1 MSEAQSRKKGLGKGL
16 GALLPQAQSAPPPG
30 QRTYFMAGIEEIRPN
45 PWQPRKKVGS
55 AAIEQLADSIRVNG
69 IIQPLLVRRTAE
81 GYELIA
87 GERRWRAAQKA
98 GLQEVPVVVK
108 DTEPHLQLE
117 LALIENIQRKN
128 LNPIEEAEA
137 YRKLIEEFGL
147 SQEEVARRVGKE
159 RSTVAN
165 FLRILRLPGSV
176 QEKILEGLI
185 SLGQAKCLLGLED
198 SREQLDLARQIVER
212 QLSVREL
219 ERILKKMTGAAPKKK
234 TSAADQPE
242 DWVKDLVRRFQ
253 TKIEVKKGKKG
264 GRIEIHYRSED
275 ELIRL
280 VDLLM
285 SPSGARL

>member
-137 YRKLIEEFGL
+137 YSKLIEEFGL

-176 QEKILEGLI
+176 QEKMLEGLI
-185 SLGQAKCLLGLED
+185 SLGQAKCLLVLED

>member
-1 MSEAQSRKKGLGKGL
+1 MSETQTRKKGLGKGL
-16 GALLPQAQSAPPPG
+16 GALLPQAQPAPPAG
-30 QRTYFMAGIEEIRPN
+30 RTYFLAGIEEIRPN
-45 PWQPRKKVGS
+45 PWQPRKKVGA

-69 IIQPLLVRRTAE
+69 IIQPLLVRKTSE

-98 GLQEVPVVVK
+98 GLREVPVLVK
-108 DTEPHLQLE
+108 ETDPHLQLE

-137 YRKLIEEFGL
+137 YRKLIDEFGL

-165 FLRILRLPGSV
+165 FLRILRLPEAV
-176 QEKILEGLI
+176 QERILEGTI
-185 SLGQAKCLLGLED
+185 SLGQAKCLLGFED
-198 SREQLDLARQIVER
+198 SQAQLDLASQIVEK

-219 ERILKKMTGAAPKKK
+219 ERVIKKMAGGRPPK
-234 TSAADQPE
+234 TLPAADQGE
-242 DWVKDLVRRFQ
+242 DWVKDLIRRLQ
-253 TKIEVKKGKKG
+253 TKIELKKGKKG
-264 GRIEIHYRSED
+264 GRIEIHFRTEE

-285 SPSGARL
+285 ASATRL

>member
-1 MSEAQSRKKGLGKGL
+1 MSEAQTRKKGLGKGL
-16 GALLPQAQSAPPPG
+16 GALLPQAQPAPPPG
-30 QRTYFMAGIEEIRPN
+30 QRTYLMAGIEEIRPN

-69 IIQPLLVRRTAE
+69 IIQPLLVRKTPE

-108 DTEPHLQLE
+108 DTDPHLQLE

-137 YRKLIEEFGL
+137 YRKLIEQFGL

-176 QEKILEGLI
+176 QEKMLEGLI
-185 SLGQAKCLLGLED
+185 SLGQAKCLLSFED
-198 SREQLDLARQIVER
+198 SREQIDLARQIVER
-212 QLSVREL
+212 QLSVRDL
-219 ERILKKMTGAAPKKK
+219 ERIIKKMTGGTEKKK
-234 TSAADQPE
+234 PPVVDPPE

-285 SPSGARL
+285 SPTGTRL

>member
-1 MSEAQSRKKGLGKGL
+1 MSEVQTRKKGLGKGL
-16 GALLPQAQSAPPPG
+16 GALLPQAQPFHPAGP
-30 QRTYFMAGIEEIRPN
+30 RTYFMAGIEEIRPN
-45 PWQPRKKVGS
+45 PWQPRKKVGA

-69 IIQPLLVRRTAE
+69 IIQPLLVRKTAE

-98 GLQEVPVVVK
+98 GLREVPVVVK
-108 DTEPHLQLE
+108 DTDPHHQLE
-117 LALIENIQRKN
+117 LALIENIQRKD

-147 SQEEVARRVGKE
+147 NQEEVARRVGKE

-165 FLRILRLPGSV
+165 FIRILKLAGPV
-176 QEKILEGLI
+176 QEKILEGVI
-185 SLGQAKCLLGLED
+185 SLGQAKCLLSFED
-198 SREQLDLARQIVER
+198 SREQLDLALQIVEK
-212 QLSVREL
+212 QLSVREI
-219 ERILKKMTGAAPKKK
+219 ERIIKKRAGMVKKK
-234 TSAADQPE
+234 TRAAAESE
-242 DWVKDLVRRFQ
+242 DWIRDLVRRYQ
-253 TKIEVKKGKKG
+253 TRIQLKKGKKG

-285 SPSGARL
+285 ATSGTRL